1 MAEYEDRYP
10 QNAPGRF
17 YVDDQCIDCDMCR
30 LNAPDFFTRDDDG
43 AHSFVSR
50 QPGTEKELALCL
62 EAVEDCPV
70 EAIGSDGTDREME
83 GKNHSRLP
91 DFVRQ

>member
-10 QNAPGRF
+10 LNTPGAF

-30 LNAPDFFTRDDDG
+30 LNAPDFFTRDDEG
-43 AHSFVSR
+43 AQSFVHH
-50 QPGTEKELALCL
+50 QPTTEAERNLCL
-62 EAVEDCPV
+62 EALDGCPV
-70 EAIGSDGTDREME
+70 EAIGGDGPAREID
-83 GKNHSRLP
+83 GKNHSRLS